1 MSSMSEKML
10 PVMFGFVV
18 GMFAFS
24 AAFVSGLPDEIFSVK
39 IVDVKAAQHFMSVG
53 AMVFGIVAAGFSAV
67 HRNAV
72 MTMRGSEVMDFA
84 FKTGFIVET
93 MEYPMDCLYAGL
105 LLALA
110 AALGFAFGLDPV
122 DGVLELTTHS
132 LWFGFVMGCIAVV
145 IAFTLRNEILMT
157 RMVKR
162 FIEEKHRY

>member
-1 MSSMSEKML
+1 MSSMSEKIL
-10 PVMFGFVV
+10 PVLFGFIV
-18 GMFAFS
+18 GMIAFC
-24 AAFVSGLPDEIFSVK
+24 AAFVSGLPDDGIFSVK
-39 IVDVKAAQHFMSVG
+39 ILDVKAAQHFISVG

-67 HRNAV
+67 HRNAI

-84 FKTGFIVET
+84 LKTGFFVDA
-93 MEYPMDCLYAGL
+93 MDYLMDCLYAGL
-105 LLALA
+105 LLAVA

-122 DGVLELTTHS
+122 DGGLELIAHS

-162 FIEEKHRY
+162 FIEER